1 MSEMTRTGVLHIA
14 LDPVTGPWSVMRE
27 LALAQQRS
35 GKYAEV
41 ALGVVASSEW
51 GEAYRVEGRGL
62 PVRVFASAT
71 PDGIGTVKFLRQRLW
86 RPPLGSWIARVGHGR
101 LERVVCHFHN
111 AWMSGVFLPLPEV
124 LGIATR
130 AVVTV
135 HGVNEAFDRKP
146 VRRTLHRW
154 MAQRLVRY
162 GASLTSVDA
171 GNLERA
177 EWILGLPRDQF
188 TVVANGVEPGVKGPR
203 WKGEGDLVLGHLGSM
218 TEQKGWRLA
227 AEAVQRVAARGWS
240 VRLLMAGEG
249 PDDEEARGVAG
260 SSGGVIEF
268 VGRVAK
274 PREDFLPRIHGLV
287 VMSRQEGL
295 PMSMIETM
303 AQGTP
308 VLATA
313 VGGIPD
319 ALEGGRAGVL
329 VERTVEALEEALVG
343 WCRAP
348 EQWRSVAHGA
358 GAVFKERFT
367 IERIVA
373 DYDNVYQQA
382 FL

>member
-1 MSEMTRTGVLHIA
+1 MVGTTTKVIHVA

-27 LALAQQRS
+27 LALAQLRS

-41 ALGVVASSEW
+41 ALGVVASGEW
-51 GEAYRVEGRGL
+51 GEAYRAEARGL
-62 PVRVFASAT
+62 PVRVFTAAT
-71 PDGIGTVKFLRQRLW
+71 PDGIGTVKFLRQRVQG
-86 RPPLGSWIARVGHGR
+86 PPIGQWIEAMGGVGV
-101 LERVVCHFHN
+101 ERVVCHFHN

-124 LGIATR
+124 AGVETR

-135 HGVNEAFDRKP
+135 HGVNESFEGKP
-146 VRRTLHRW
+146 VRRMLHRW

-177 EWILGLPRDQF
+177 ERVLRLPRERF
-188 TVVANGVEPGVKGPR
+188 AVVANGVEPGLEGPR
-203 WKGEGDLVLGHLGSM
+203 WTGEGELVLGHLGSM
-218 TEQKGWRLA
+218 TEQKGWRMA
-227 AEAVQRVAARGWS
+227 AEAVQRVASTGRR

-249 PDDEEARGVAG
+249 PDDEEARVVAAA
-260 SSGGVIEF
+260 SGGVVEF
-268 VGRVAK
+268 VGRVAR
-274 PREDFLPRIHGLV
+274 PREEFLPRIHGLV

-308 VLATA
+308 VVATA

-319 ALEGGRAGVL
+319 ALAGGRAGMLVARTVDAL
-329 VERTVEALEEALVG
+329 AGTVERLYDEPAK
-343 WCRAP
+343 
-348 EQWRSVAHGA
+348 WRRVAEGA
-358 GAVFKERFT
+358 GAVFAERFA
-367 IERIVA
+367 ISGIVA
-373 DYDNVYQQA
+373 EYDEVYEKA